1 MFRRTVLEK
10 SLPMVRKM
18 NRSAVVLALSLATAA
33 PVHRECTHQEM
44 YRNEAVTIGLL
55 MMQRSTWWEDA
66 KDLES
71 VDSWRR

>member
-1 MFRRTVLEK
+1 MLEK
-10 SLPMVRKM
+10 NLPMERKM
-18 NRSAVVLALSLATAA
+18 DRSAVVLPLSLATAA
-33 PVHRECTHQEM
+33 PVHRRCTHQEICW
-44 YRNEAVTIGLL
+44 NEAVTIGLL